1 MNKIKTPPARYNQGW
16 LADLD
21 GRTTI
26 GQQMAELW
34 QQMTDDLGGADRLSL
49 AQQMLIERSL
59 WLHHWLRQQELS
71 LASGGEFDVGKHAA
85 ATNSLQGVLAKLGI
99 ERRARDVGD
108 LADYLRQVHSK

>member
-1 MNKIKTPPARYNQGW
+1 MTKTSTTPARYSQGW
-16 LADLD
+16 IDQLD
-21 GRTTI
+21 GRTSL
-26 GQQMAELW
+26 GQQISDQW

-49 AQQMLIERSL
+49 AQQMLIERAL

-99 ERRARDVGD
+99 NRKPRDVGD
-108 LADYLRQVHSK
+108 LAEYLSGLNK